1 MDKESCTFKQEI
13 IDYVWQKAEP
23 QPNNNPD
30 VFRKD
35 YAGAW
40 ICREKYGDR
49 KSEFGWEIDHLKP
62 ISKGGTDELF
72 NLLPLQWENKVQK
85 GDEYPVWNTSKSS
98 EGNNNVNMKRSWCVK
113 NE

>member
-1 MDKESCTFKQEI
+1 MSTKRSTFTEEVI
-13 IDYVWQKAEP
+13 NTVWQRAEP

-40 ICREKYGDR
+40 ICRDKYGDCN
-49 KSEFGWEIDHLKP
+49 SDFGWEIDHLKP
-62 ISKGGTDELF
+62 ITKGGTDELS
-72 NLLPLQWENKVQK
+72 NLIPLQWENNRTK
-85 GDEYPVWNTSKSS
+85 GDKYPEWNTSKSS
-98 EGNNNVNMKRSWCVK
+98 EGNINVDMERSWYVK